1 MLGIPN
7 LAACLATM
15 TVLQLSS
22 LECLLMKSIWVGIKR
37 GTLLATGLRAY
48 AADPDLQQEW
58 MMICLK
64 ADERDVY
71 EFFSRAGKVR
81 DVRLIM
87 DCNSRRSKGVGYIE
101 FYDAMSVSMAIA
113 HSGQPLLG
121 QPVMVKPSEA
131 EKNLVQSTSVVSG
144 PGGMIGPY
152 SGGARR
158 LYVGN
163 LHTNIKEDDL
173 RQVFGAFGPVELVQL
188 PVDELT
194 TAKVAISVI
203 RVLLFVARPR
213 TFVQGNLPNSPVYR
227 NVEQYPNASNVPGIL
242 ILEIDAPI
250 YFANTNYL
258 REMY

>member
-71 EFFSRAGKVR
+71 EFFSRAGKVP

-131 EKNLVQSTSVVSG
+131 EKNLVESTSVVSG

-188 PVDELT
+188 PVDET
-194 TAKVAISVI
+194 NCKG
-203 RVLLFVARPR
+203 FG
-213 TFVQGNLPNSPVYR
+213 FVQVCLATTFNLRSLDI
-227 NVEQYPNASNVPGIL
+227 E
-242 ILEIDAPI
+242 
-250 YFANTNYL
+250 
-258 REMY
+258 